1 MEIQETALHV
11 WDGAGSREAARSS
24 WHRDARY
31 GELEIENNA
40 KEGLYRMI

>member
-11 WDGAGSREAARSS
+11 WGGTGSREPARSS
-24 WHRDARY
+24 WHRNVRY
-31 GELEIENNA
+31 RELEIENNA